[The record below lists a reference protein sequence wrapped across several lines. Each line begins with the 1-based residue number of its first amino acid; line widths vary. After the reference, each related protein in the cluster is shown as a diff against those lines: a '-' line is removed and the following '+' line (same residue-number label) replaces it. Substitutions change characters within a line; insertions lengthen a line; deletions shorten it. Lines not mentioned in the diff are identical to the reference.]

1 MKSILSTLFSS
12 KSTIILLFLLA
23 ISLATATFIEDK
35 FDTNTAKILVY
46 NAKWF
51 EFIFLLLII
60 NFIGHIGTHK
70 MLNKEK
76 LAGFIF
82 HIAFILMILGAGVT
96 RYFSFEGNMH
106 IRQGESSNVMVGST
120 PNLIISMTDGNEEF
134 NYEKPLLFSPVTNNS
149 FDITIQS
156 KSKGEI
162 TVEYNNYIKNA
173 VEKVQTNVDGGV
185 NIIELIVFTHTGRNK
200 VYVKSGEIKEL
211 NGLNISYNSKNNNSI
226 NIIDSNGGLKISAP
240 FDLFLAD
247 MQEEQIQDTIKKDSI
262 ADFNQSYAYNSAN
275 AAIVL
280 TTKHK
285 NAKVEMVSGEPEESK
300 VDALLLDVTVNG
312 KKETVSV
319 LGGSYYEANMQA
331 ISVNGAK
338 LNIGYGCK
346 VIQLPFSLKLNDFIL
361 ERYPGSMS
369 PSSYASEV
377 TLIDT
382 RNNLNENHRI
392 FMNNVLDYAQY
403 RFFQSSYD
411 QDEKG
416 TILSVN
422 HDFYGTWFSYFG
434 YTLLTLGFILTLINK
449 KSRFITLSK
458 NIGEL
463 SKKRK
468 AGILTIAFVLTISTF
483 GFSQNSSTNSVSE
496 EQAEKFGHLLVQTY
510 DGRFEPLN
518 SLTYDIMH
526 KISRKDKFE
535 VIGNGTMNAMQAL
548 IDMLIEPEF
557 WKEQKIIYVREQSVR
572 DAIGINEK
580 YASFKDFFDNDQ
592 KYKLEIFANKAFQK
606 KQSEQNTFDKEI
618 IKVDER
624 VNIFMMVLRGSILKI
639 FPVQNSP
646 ENKWISLDDK
656 LAITP
661 LTGSLKIINDDLQLA
676 NFNYSGIFAAY
687 LMELKSGNVEQ
698 SDKILKYISGIQR
711 STSIVDTL
719 PSESKINVEIFYN
732 NAQIFIFLKN
742 LYAGLSVLL
751 LFLAFIDTLKS
762 KKNKILSYSFNFLMA
777 LLVLGFAYHTLG
789 MILRWYLTGHAPWS
803 NGYEALIL
811 ISWGSLLAGFIFV
824 KYSKI
829 TLATTVLLAF
839 FTLMTASHS
848 SYDPQLTN
856 LQPVL
861 KSYWL
866 IIHVATL
873 TISYG
878 FLGLAFFL
886 GIINMCIM
894 IFKNNKN
901 HFKLNLIVKELTY
914 ISEMNIIIGLVLATV
929 GTFLGGVWANES
941 WGRYWGWDAKETWA
955 LIIVITYTIVLHF
968 RFIPKFNNSYVFNVS
983 SIIGFSSVL
992 MTFIG
997 VNYYL
1002 SKGMHSY
1009 GAGETPLFPIW
1020 AWVVILSVIALIVI
1034 AGIKEKIN
1042 SKYLDKN

>member
-46 NAKWF
+46 NSKWF
-51 EFIFLLLII
+51 EFLFLLLII
-60 NFIGHIGTHK
+60 NFIGHINKYK
-70 MLNKEK
+70 MLNKDK
-76 LAGFIF
+76 LTGFLF
-82 HIAFILMILGAGVT
+82 HTSFIIMILGAGIT

-106 IRQGESSNVMVGST
+106 IRQGESSNVMVGSM
-120 PNLIISMTDGNEEF
+120 PNLIINMRDGNEEYS
-134 NYEKPLLFSPVTNNS
+134 YEKPLLFSPVTNNS
-149 FDITIQS
+149 FDVTIPS

-162 TVEYNNYIKNA
+162 TVEYNNYVKNA
-173 VEKVQTNVDGGV
+173 VEKVNENVDGGT
-185 NIIELIVFTHTGRNK
+185 NIIELIMFTHTGRNK
-200 VYVKSGEIKEL
+200 VFVKSGEVKVL

-262 ADFNQSYAYNSAN
+262 AEFTQKYAYNTAN

-300 VDALLLDVTVNG
+300 IDALLLDVTVNS
-312 KKETVSV
+312 KKETISV
-319 LGGSYYEANMQA
+319 LGGSDFEANMQPFR
-331 ISVNGAK
+331 VNGAK

-346 VIQLPFSLKLNDFIL
+346 VILLPFSLKLNDFIL

-382 RNNLNENHRI
+382 RNKLNENHRI
-392 FMNNVLDYAQY
+392 FMNNVLDYDKY

-422 HDFYGTWFSYFG
+422 HDFYGTWVSYFG

-496 EQAEKFGHLLVQTY
+496 EQSEKFGHLLVQTY

-526 KISRKDKFE
+526 KISRKDNFE
-535 VIGNGTMNAMQAL
+535 IEGKGKMDAMQVL

-557 WKEQKIIYVREQSVR
+557 WNQQKVIYVREQSVK
-572 DAIGINEK
+572 DVIGIKEK
-580 YASFKDFFDNDQ
+580 YASFADFFDKDQ
-592 KYKLEIFANKAFQK
+592 KYKLQPFADEAFRK
-606 KQSEQNTFDKEI
+606 KQSEQNKFDKEI

-624 VNIFMMVLRGSILKI
+624 VNIFMMVIRGSFLKI

-646 ENKWISLDDK
+646 ENKWISFDDK

-661 LTGSLKIINDDLQLA
+661 LTGSLKIINDDLKLA
-676 NFNYSGIFAAY
+676 NFNYSGIF
-687 LMELKSGNVEQ
+687 
-698 SDKILKYISGIQR
+698 
-711 STSIVDTL
+711 
-719 PSESKINVEIFYN
+719 
-732 NAQIFIFLKN
+732 
-742 LYAGLSVLL
+742 
-751 LFLAFIDTLKS
+751 
-762 KKNKILSYSFNFLMA
+762 
-777 LLVLGFAYHTLG
+777 
-789 MILRWYLTGHAPWS
+789 
-803 NGYEALIL
+803 
-811 ISWGSLLAGFIFV
+811 
-824 KYSKI
+824 
-829 TLATTVLLAF
+829 
-839 FTLMTASHS
+839 
-848 SYDPQLTN
+848 
-856 LQPVL
+856 
-861 KSYWL
+861 
-866 IIHVATL
+866 
-873 TISYG
+873 
-878 FLGLAFFL
+878 
-886 GIINMCIM
+886 
-894 IFKNNKN
+894 
-901 HFKLNLIVKELTY
+901 
-914 ISEMNIIIGLVLATV
+914 TV
-929 GTFLGGVWANES
+929 G
-941 WGRYWGWDAKETWA
+941 
-955 LIIVITYTIVLHF
+955 
-968 RFIPKFNNSYVFNVS
+968 
-983 SIIGFSSVL
+983 
-992 MTFIG
+992 
-997 VNYYL
+997 
-1002 SKGMHSY
+1002 
-1009 GAGETPLFPIW
+1009 
-1020 AWVVILSVIALIVI
+1020 
-1034 AGIKEKIN
+1034 
-1042 SKYLDKN
+1042 

>member
-1 MKSILSTLFSS
+1 MKSILNTLFSS

-23 ISLATATFIEDK
+23 FSLATATFIEDK

-46 NAKWF
+46 NSKWF
-51 EFIFLLLII
+51 EFLFLLLII
-60 NFIGHIGTHK
+60 NFIGHISK
-70 MLNKEK
+70 YRMLNKEK
-76 LAGFIF
+76 LAGFVF
-82 HIAFILMILGAGVT
+82 HTSFILMILGAGIT
-96 RYFSFEGNMH
+96 RYFSFEGSMH
-106 IRQGESSNVMVGST
+106 IREGESSNIMVGSV
-120 PNLIISMTDGNEEF
+120 PNLIISMAGDNEEY
-134 NYEKPLLFSPVTNNS
+134 NYEKPKLFSPITNNS
-149 FDITIQS
+149 FDITIPS
-156 KSKGEI
+156 KSKGNI
-162 TVEYNNYIKNA
+162 IVEYNNYIKNA
-173 VEKVQTNVDGGV
+173 VEKVKENVDGGS
-185 NIIELIVFTHTGRNK
+185 NIIELMVFTRIGRSK
-200 VYVKSGEIKEL
+200 LYVKSGELKEL
-211 NGLNISYNSKNNNSI
+211 NGVIVSYNNNNNNSI
-226 NIIDSNGGLKISAP
+226 KINDSNGKLTISAP
-240 FDLFLAD
+240 YDLYLAD

-262 ADFNQSYAYNSAN
+262 AEFNQSYAYNSVN
-275 AAIVL
+275 EAIVL
-280 TTKHK
+280 TAKYK
-285 NAKVEMVSGEPEESK
+285 NAKVEIVAGEPEESK
-300 VDALLLDVTVNG
+300 TDALLLDVTVNS
-312 KKETVSV
+312 KKETISV
-319 LGGSYYEANMQA
+319 LGGSDFEANMQPF
-331 ISVNGAK
+331 SVNGAK

-369 PSSYASEV
+369 PSSFASEV

-382 RNNLNENHRI
+382 KNNLFENHRI
-392 FMNNVLDYAQY
+392 FMNNVLDYNKY

-411 QDEKG
+411 QDELG
-416 TILSVN
+416 TVLSVN
-422 HDFYGTWFSYFG
+422 HDFYGTWVSYIG
-434 YTLLTLGFILTLINK
+434 YALLALGFILALINK

-463 SKKRK
+463 SRKRK
-468 AGILTIAFVLTISTF
+468 AGILTVALFLSICTF
-483 GFSQNSSTNSVSE
+483 SFSQNTTNQKVSE
-496 EQAEKFGHLLVQTY
+496 DQAEKFGHLLVQTY

-526 KISRKDKFE
+526 KLSRKDNFE
-535 VIGNGTMNAMQAL
+535 IEDKGKMEAMQVL

-557 WKEQKIIYVREQSVR
+557 WKQQKMIYVREQSVK
-572 DAIGINEK
+572 DVLGIKDK
-580 YASFKDFFDNDQ
+580 YASFSDFFDKDQ
-592 KYKLEIFANKAFQK
+592 KYKLQTFVDEAFRK

-624 VNIFMMVLRGSILKI
+624 VNIFMMVIRGSILKI
-639 FPVQNSP
+639 FPVQDSP
-646 ENKWISLDDK
+646 ENKWISFDDK

-661 LTGSLKIINDDLQLA
+661 LTGSLKIINDDLKLA
-676 NFNYSGIFAAY
+676 NFNYSGIFTAY
-687 LMELKSGNVEQ
+687 LTELNSGNAEQ
-698 SDKILKYISGIQR
+698 ADKILKYISGIQR
-711 STSIVDTL
+711 STSIAETL

-751 LFLAFIDTLKS
+751 LLFAFIDTLKS

-789 MILRWYLTGHAPWS
+789 MALRWYLTGHAPWS
-803 NGYEALIL
+803 NGYESLIL
-811 ISWGSLLAGFIFV
+811 VSWGSLLSGFIFV

-829 TLATTVLLAF
+829 TLATTALLSF

-901 HFKLNLIVKELTY
+901 QLKLKLIIKELTY
-914 ISEMNIIIGLVLATV
+914 ISEMNIIIGLVLATI

-955 LIIVITYTIVLHF
+955 LIIVIAYTIVLHL
-968 RFIPKFNNSYVFNVS
+968 RFIPKLNNNYVFNIS
-983 SIIGFSSVL
+983 AIIGFSSVL

-1020 AWVVILSVIALIVI
+1020 AWVVILSLITFMII
-1034 AGIKEKIN
+1034 AGVKEKIN
-1042 SKYLDKN
+1042 SKAIDK

>member
-1 MKSILSTLFSS
+1 MKSILNTLFSS
-12 KSTIILLFLLA
+12 KSTIILLVILA

-51 EFIFLLLII
+51 EFLFLLLII
-60 NFIGHIGTHK
+60 NFIGHISKYK

-76 LAGFIF
+76 LAGFVF
-82 HIAFILMILGAGVT
+82 HTSFILMIIGAGVT

-106 IRQGESSNVMVGST
+106 IRKGESSNVMIGSV
-120 PNLIISMTDGNEEF
+120 PNLIINMNAGEEY
-134 NYEKPLLFSPVTNNS
+134 NYEKPTLFSPITNNS
-149 FDITIQS
+149 FDIKIPS
-156 KSKGEI
+156 KSNGEI
-162 TVEYNNYIKNA
+162 TVEYNNYVKNA
-173 VEKVQTNVDGGV
+173 VEKVNENVDGGT
-185 NIIELIVFTHTGRNK
+185 NIIELMIFTSTGRNK
-200 VYVKSGEIKEL
+200 VYIKSGETKDM
-211 NGLNISYNSKNNNSI
+211 NGVSISYNNNKSNNSVKI
-226 NIIDSNGGLKISAP
+226 NDSNNKLTISAP
-240 FDLFLAD
+240 YDLYLAD
-247 MQEEQIQDTIKKDSI
+247 MQEEQIQDTILKDSI
-262 ADFNQSYAYNSAN
+262 AEFNHNFAYNSVSS
-275 AAIVL
+275 AIVL
-280 TTKHK
+280 TTKYK
-285 NAKVEMVSGEPEESK
+285 NAKIEMVSGEPEESK
-300 VDALLLDVTVNG
+300 IDALLLNVIVKG
-312 KKETVSV
+312 KKETVSI
-319 LGGSYYEANMQA
+319 LGGPDFEANMQPVN
-331 ISVNGAK
+331 VNGAK

-346 VIQLPFSLKLNDFIL
+346 VIQLPFSLKLNNFIL

-382 RNNLNENHRI
+382 KNNVNENHRI
-392 FMNNVLDYAQY
+392 FMNNVLDYDKF

-411 QDEKG
+411 QDEQG

-422 HDFYGTWFSYFG
+422 HDFYGTWISYLG
-434 YTLLTLGFILTLINK
+434 YTLLALGFVLALMNK

-458 NIGEL
+458 HIGEL
-463 SKKRK
+463 SRKRK
-468 AGILTIAFVLTISTF
+468 AEILTIALFLSISAF
-483 GFSQNSSTNSVSE
+483 GFSQNTTNNIVNKDQS
-496 EQAEKFGHLLVQTY
+496 EKFGHLLVQTF

-526 KISRKDKFE
+526 KISRKDNFE
-535 VIGNGTMNAMQAL
+535 IEDKGKMNAMQVL

-557 WKEQKIIYVREQSVR
+557 WKQQKMIYVREQSVR
-572 DAIGINEK
+572 DAIGIKDK
-580 YASFKDFFDNDQ
+580 YATFNDFFDNTQ
-592 KYKLEIFANKAFQK
+592 RYKLQTYADDAFRK

-624 VNIFMMVLRGSILKI
+624 VNIFMMVIRGSILKI
-639 FPVQNSP
+639 FPIQNATD
-646 ENKWISLDDK
+646 NKWISVDDK
-656 LAITP
+656 NALMP
-661 LTGSLKIINDDLQLA
+661 LSGSLKIINDDLQLPV
-676 NFNYSGIFAAY
+676 FNYSSILNAY
-687 LMELKSGNVEQ
+687 LAELKSGNIEK

-711 STSIVDTL
+711 STAIANDL
-719 PSESKINVEIFYN
+719 PSETKINIEIFYN
-732 NAQIFIFLKN
+732 NAQIFIFLRN
-742 LYAGLSVLL
+742 FYAGLSVLL
-751 LFLAFIDTLKS
+751 LLLAFIDTLKS
-762 KKNKILSYSFNFLMA
+762 KKNKILNYTFNFLMA

-789 MILRWYLTGHAPWS
+789 MALRWYLTGHAPWS
-803 NGYEALIL
+803 NGYESLIL
-811 ISWGSLLAGFIFV
+811 VSWGGLLAGFIFV

-829 TLATTVLLAF
+829 TLAATVLLSF

-886 GIINMCIM
+886 GLINSFIT
-894 IFKNNKN
+894 IFKNKKN
-901 HFKLNLIVKELTY
+901 HIKLSLIIKELTY
-914 ISEMNIIIGLVLATV
+914 VSEMNIIIGLVLATV

-955 LIIVITYTIVLHF
+955 LIIVIAYTIVLHL
-968 RFIPKFNNSYVFNVS
+968 RFIPKLNTNYVFNVA

-1020 AWVVILSVIALIVI
+1020 AWIVILSVIALIII